1 MHFSS
6 LPAEIYAAFIEQLDE
21 PDVRATLLALTRA
34 IPRSPVPRYQLFR
47 RINITKAD
55 QLISLYQRIRP
66 RKQDIEHHGEDPCKW
81 VQGLYLETWTADAE
95 IVLNLLTLLP
105 NLEALTIW
113 IGPKNF
119 TPEHLEE
126 LFSVDRGGRSLRCVE
141 NLLYLSLRFR
151 PYVQKATYHQF
162 LSGSYFDS
170 ILEALSRWPPGRL
183 STLSIVQ
190 DPLSMESGTSE
201 GSEASPPPTF
211 SLGLPQRTLAS
222 GFAQPIVFFQL
233 ESTFPGLLRAPYLHV
248 PLKYLRLRFPSRNI
262 IRSLTQ
268 EPVPYLPSYGASIP
282 AGSKPSKRYVRHVAN
297 AHLPPT
303 PYLQFLDL
311 STCLISERSLP
322 QILIQYPSLTH
333 IILDDCN
340 ILRNGDIAVR
350 DDSREWG
357 SIAMS
362 CAIAGIGKAKEK
374 EKLVTAWL
382 NMPGVRQKREQ
393 KLDDRD
399 QYTQNKR
406 RTRGRKGIANASIS
420 IHKKDITSGSSI
432 TEPQVHDAP
441 ERIRILPP
449 LPTLRHLTANLY
461 VPPSMIPS
469 ETCALPPDVL
479 DPLLVNIHREWER
492 GWAEGLAQLVKVRER
507 LHTSWRN
514 NLVRVMRFATPE
526 EMGSFSNSFEKRLVS
541 LGTEGGS
548 LSRSHSPTNSETGFS
563 ETSNDENGIKAL
575 EDPLTALIEVT
586 DRQEF
591 DLDISDTSST
601 GIGKAPVLCL
611 AGSSLTSS
619 MSSEQNTLLLYGVN
633 MGTVCIQGLDHAS
646 SCAHVAGRKLWL
658 DGIP

>member
-1 MHFSS
+1 MLFSS

-21 PDVRATLLALTRA
+21 PDVRTTLLALIRS

-66 RKQDIEHHGEDPCKW
+66 RDQDIQHQGEDPCKW

-126 LFSVDRGGRSLRCVE
+126 LFSVDRRGRSLRCVE

-201 GSEASPPPTF
+201 G
-211 SLGLPQRTLAS
+211 
-222 GFAQPIVFFQL
+222 FAQPIVFFQL

-248 PLKYLRLRFPSRNI
+248 PLQHLRLRFPSRNI
-262 IRSLTQ
+262 TRSLTQ
-268 EPVPYLPSYGASIP
+268 AP
-282 AGSKPSKRYVRHVAN
+282 RYVRRVAN

-303 PYLQFLDL
+303 PYLKFLDL

-322 QILIQYPSLTH
+322 QILVQYSSLTH

-340 ILRNGDIAVR
+340 ILRSGDIAVR

-362 CAIAGIGKAKEK
+362 CATAGIGKAKEK
-374 EKLVTAWL
+374 EKLVNAWL
-382 NMPGVRQKREQ
+382 NMPGVRQKRGQ
-393 KLDDRD
+393 KLDDKG
-399 QYTQNKR
+399 QYTQNKT
-406 RTRGRKGIANASIS
+406 RTRGRKGIANPSLS
-420 IHKKDITSGSSI
+420 LHKKDITSGSLTARPAV

-461 VPPSMIPS
+461 VPPTMTPS
-469 ETCALPPDVL
+469 ETCTLPPDVL

-526 EMGSFSNSFEKRLVS
+526 ETGTFPNSFEIRSGS
-541 LGTEGGS
+541 LGSEGGS
-548 LSRSHSPTNSETGFS
+548 LSHSHSPTNSETGFS
-563 ETSNDENGIKAL
+563 EASDDESGIKAL
-575 EDPLTALIEVT
+575 EDPLEALIKVT

-591 DLDISDTSST
+591 DLDISESSST

-611 AGSSLTSS
+611 AGSSLMSS
-619 MSSEQNTLLLYGVN
+619 LSSEQNASLLHGVN
-633 MGTVCIQGLDHAS
+633 MGTVCIQGLDHAL

-658 DGIP
+658 DGIR

>member
-1 MHFSS
+1 MLFSS
-6 LPAEIYAAFIEQLDE
+6 LPAEIYAALIEQLDE
-21 PDVRATLLALTRA
+21 PDVRTTLLALTRA

-47 RINITKAD
+47 RVNITKAD
-55 QLISLYQRIRP
+55 QLIALYQRIRP
-66 RKQDIEHHGEDPCKW
+66 RKQDIEHQGEDPCKW

-201 GSEASPPPTF
+201 GSEVSPPPTF

-248 PLKYLRLRFPSRNI
+248 PLQYLRLRFPSRNI
-262 IRSLTQ
+262 TRSLTQ
-268 EPVPYLPSYGASIP
+268 APVPYLPSYGASIP

-303 PYLQFLDL
+303 PYLKFLDL

-374 EKLVTAWL
+374 EKLVNAWL

-393 KLDDRD
+393 KLDDRG
-399 QYTQNKR
+399 QYTQNKT
-406 RTRGRKGIANASIS
+406 RTRGRKGIANASLS

-432 TEPQVHDAP
+432 TEPHVHDAP

-449 LPTLRHLTANLY
+449 LPTLRHVTANLY

-492 GWAEGLAQLVKVRER
+492 GWAEGLAQLIKVRER

-526 EMGSFSNSFEKRLVS
+526 EISTLSNDFEKRLGS
-541 LGTEGGS
+541 SGTEGSS
-548 LSRSHSPTNSETGFS
+548 LSRSHSPTNSETGFY
-563 ETSNDENGIKAL
+563 EAGDENEIKAL
-575 EDPLTALIEVT
+575 EDPLATLIEVT

-591 DLDISDTSST
+591 DLDIGDNSST
-601 GIGKAPVLCL
+601 SIGKAPVLCL

-619 MSSEQNTLLLYGVN
+619 MSYEQNASLLYGVN

>member
-55 QLISLYQRIRP
+55 QLVSLYQRIRP

-201 GSEASPPPTF
+201 G
-211 SLGLPQRTLAS
+211 
-222 GFAQPIVFFQL
+222 FAQPIVFFQL

-268 EPVPYLPSYGASIP
+268 EP
-282 AGSKPSKRYVRHVAN
+282 RYVRHVAN

-526 EMGSFSNSFEKRLVS
+526 EMGSFSN
-541 LGTEGGS
+541 T
-548 LSRSHSPTNSETGFS
+548 
-563 ETSNDENGIKAL
+563 L

>member
-126 LFSVDRGGRSLRCVE
+126 LFAVDRGERSLRCVE

-183 STLSIVQ
+183 STLSIIQ

-201 GSEASPPPTF
+201 
-211 SLGLPQRTLAS
+211 

-233 ESTFPGLLRAPYLHV
+233 ESTFPRLLRAPYLHV
-248 PLKYLRLRFPSRNI
+248 PLQYLRLRFPSRNI

-268 EPVPYLPSYGASIP
+268 EP
-282 AGSKPSKRYVRHVAN
+282 RYVRHVAN
-297 AHLPPT
+297 AHMPPT

-393 KLDDRD
+393 KLDDRG

-406 RTRGRKGIANASIS
+406 RTRGRKGIANASLS

-507 LHTSWRN
+507 LQTSWRN

-526 EMGSFSNSFEKRLVS
+526 EMGSFSNSFEKRSVS